1 MLKVSL
7 IIPVYAAR
15 ETIGACLAS
24 VLAQTLDDI
33 ETILVDDHGPDD
45 SIAIARAFL
54 KGYEGPKQFR
64 FIETPAN
71 AGPGA
76 ARNLGIEKASGTYIG
91 FLDSDDTL
99 EPEFCAS
106 LFEAACSA
114 GADLAFCHIL
124 FDGPGGKQHVRRN
137 PSVPAGTFEG
147 AVKRKYLR
155 RFTSYFT
162 TYIYRRAMLLE
173 SGICFPGTRS
183 AEDSCFLVCS
193 LLAARRIASVDRAL
207 YHYNLCPESISRKRD
222 PQRWKQRLES
232 FRMME
237 AFARRSGLYA
247 RYRGVIRLMILKKSW
262 LMALKDYVTDNLR
275 K

>member
-1 MLKVSL
+1 MKLSL
-7 IIPVYAAR
+7 IIPVFNAAAH
-15 ETIGACLAS
+15 IGACLDS
-24 VLAQTLDDI
+24 VLAQTLDQL
-33 ETILVDDHGPDD
+33 EVILVDDHGSDD
-45 SIAIARAFL
+45 SMAYARIRLAA
-54 KGYEGPKQFR
+54 YEGPKR
-64 FIETPAN
+64 FVFCQTAEN
-71 AGPGA
+71 SGPGA

-114 GADLAFCHIL
+114 GADLAFCHIV

-137 PSVPAGTFEG
+137 PSVAAGTFEG

-222 PQRWKQRLES
+222 PLRWKQRLES

-237 AFARRSGLYA
+237 TFARRSGLYA
-247 RYRGVIRLMILKKSW
+247 RYRGVIRLMILKKGW